1 MSETLTLTF
10 AETGTDFVITDA
22 EGVEVDVVGVAESE
36 VWDPETIDQALRE
49 AGFKRIGDWDRD
61 DRTTHVVRI

>member
-22 EGVEVDVVGVAESE
+22 EGAEVDVVGVAESE
-36 VWDPETIDQALRE
+36 VWDPEAIDQALRE